1 MLRHC
6 AFSISLICLAHAEP
20 ITLTPVATGLKRP
33 VDFAMSP
40 ADPDHFYI
48 VEQDGKILKIEAK
61 TGEKVSTVLD
71 LTGHVSRGH
80 NEEGLLGMTF
90 SPTFAEDHRLY
101 LYYTRGKGKK
111 NEPRKTYI
119 SRFLMNGEAVDRN
132 SEEVLLSF
140 KQDFGNHNGG
150 WISFGPDNFLY
161 LGVGDGGK
169 ANDPKNRAQDLNNL
183 LGSILRIDVSG
194 KSGYDIPKENPF
206 IGKEEARPEIYSYG
220 LRDPWRCSF
229 DMKTGDL
236 WIADVGQNAWEE
248 INFSPAGKAQ
258 GANFGWR
265 LREGKIQTP
274 KKKVGGSSPS
284 GEHKPI
290 YVYDH
295 NMSKNTGGLSVT
307 GGYVHRGKREDLNGR
322 YFFTDYISRHLWSFQ
337 EDDGEMKDFIDHT
350 ETMTLPEGSSLSP
363 ISSFGQDLN
372 GEVYLLDFSGTVYL
386 IQ

>member
-1 MLRHC
+1 
-6 AFSISLICLAHAEP
+6 
-20 ITLTPVATGLKRP
+20 
-33 VDFAMSP
+33 
-40 ADPDHFYI
+40 
-48 VEQDGKILKIEAK
+48 
-61 TGEKVSTVLD
+61 
-71 LTGHVSRGH
+71 
-80 NEEGLLGMTF
+80 
-90 SPTFAEDHRLY
+90 
-101 LYYTRGKGKK
+101 
-111 NEPRKTYI
+111 
-119 SRFLMNGEAVDRN
+119 
-132 SEEVLLSF
+132 
-140 KQDFGNHNGG
+140 
-150 WISFGPDNFLY
+150 
-161 LGVGDGGK
+161 
-169 ANDPKNRAQDLNNL
+169 
-183 LGSILRIDVSG
+183 
-194 KSGYDIPKENPF
+194 
-206 IGKEEARPEIYSYG
+206 
-220 LRDPWRCSF
+220 
-229 DMKTGDL
+229 MKTGDL

-350 ETMTLPEGSSLSP
+350 ETMTLPEGTSLSP

-386 IQ
+386 IE